1 MRAPLPILGTI
12 LLAGC
17 LTHPANAPHPQTVV
31 AAGAPV
37 SRARP
42 DSTNPSPGASK
53 STTTTTKIGTWT
65 TEVSKRDVARRAI
78 DVFGDSL
85 MDAAPKAADEAEPTW
100 DMDVRSYETQDRVA
114 YYVNMFSG
122 RSRERIADRLERGTR
137 YEPMIRAKMK
147 AGGLPE
153 DMYYLALVESG
164 FDPNAYSKAAAV
176 GMWQFM
182 TSTARDMG
190 MRVDWWVDERRDPVR
205 STSAAVRFIRGLRD
219 QFGSLYLAAAA
230 YNGGPGRVSRGL
242 ARYADD
248 LENTAGDDAF
258 FVLAEKDYLRNET
271 REYVPQLIAAALIA
285 KEPSRY
291 GMTIRTLPPL
301 AYDSVRVPPSTPLAA
316 IAKAS
321 RATTRDIVDL
331 NPHLLRGMTPPRDS
345 YLVRIPEGAATSFD
359 SLFAALPDADRASMH
374 RIETKKGDRA
384 EGIAREHG
392 ISVSALEGFNP
403 NLRRLK
409 PSGKL
414 VPGQIL
420 VIPTPAVAAAGLVVP
435 DPAIERFPNS
445 SPRMKVHTV
454 RRGETMGSIARRYG
468 TTPAHLMRINGLRK
482 PVIFPGQTLLL
493 SGSAKSESKSTKA
506 AKDRTATSK
515 SASGTSPKA
524 ASGAAS
530 KTTKVG
536 GQPKAASKKRSGT
549 GSKAGAR
556 TRSKTA
562 KGKARVG

>member
-1 MRAPLPILGTI
+1 MRAPLPLLGTI

-17 LTHPANAPHPQTVV
+17 FTHPANAPHPQSVV
-31 AAGAPV
+31 PAGTPVGRAKTDSSHAATA
-37 SRARP
+37 
-42 DSTNPSPGASK
+42 
-53 STTTTTKIGTWT
+53 TTTTTKIGTWT
-65 TEVSKRDVARRAI
+65 TEVSTRDVAQRAAE
-78 DVFGDSL
+78 VFGDS
-85 MDAAPKAADEAEPTW
+85 MSGAAPKVSEEAEPTW
-100 DMDVRSYETQDRVA
+100 DMDVRAYETQDRVA

-164 FDPNAYSKAAAV
+164 FDPHAYSKAAAV

-248 LENTAGDDAF
+248 LENTPGDDAF

-285 KEPSRY
+285 KEPARY
-291 GMTIRTLPPL
+291 GMTIHTLPPL
-301 AYDSVRVPPSTPLAA
+301 AYDSVRVPASTPLAG
-316 IAKAS
+316 IAKAAHAS
-321 RATTRDIVDL
+321 THDILDL
-331 NPHLLRGMTPPRDS
+331 NPQLLRGMTPPRET
-345 YLVRIPEGAATSFD
+345 YLVRIPAGASTSFD
-359 SLFAALPDADRASMH
+359 SAFASLPDADRAAT
-374 RIETKKGDRA
+374 RRLETKKGDRA
-384 EGIAREHG
+384 ERIARDHG
-392 ISVSALEGFNP
+392 ISLSALEGFNP

-414 VPGQIL
+414 VVGQIL
-420 VIPTPAVAAAGLVVP
+420 VIPTPAVASASLVVP
-435 DPAIERFPNS
+435 DPAIERYPS
-445 SPRMKVHTV
+445 STRRLKVHTV
-454 RRGETMGSIARRYG
+454 RRGETIGGIARRYD
-468 TTPAHLMRINGLRK
+468 TTPARLMRINGLRK

-493 SGSAKSESKSTKA
+493 SGNASRSSKA
-506 AKDRTATSK
+506 AAR
-515 SASGTSPKA
+515 
-524 ASGAAS
+524 
-530 KTTKVG
+530 TKVG
-536 GQPKAASKKRSGT
+536 QTKATKGRGTAVKQASKKRSGADSKADARTKT
-549 GSKAGAR
+549 GSAK
-556 TRSKTA
+556 KTA
-562 KGKARVG
+562 HAK

>member
-1 MRAPLPILGTI
+1 MRARLPLLGTI

-17 LTHPANAPHPQTVV
+17 VTHPATVPHPQTVV
-31 AAGAPV
+31 TAGSPV
-37 SRARP
+37 GRPTPDTSRRA
-42 DSTNPSPGASK
+42 TA
-53 STTTTTKIGTWT
+53 STTTTKVGTWK
-65 TEVSKRDVARRAI
+65 TEVNPRDVTRRAI
-78 DVFGDSL
+78 EVFGDSL
-85 MDAAPKAADEAEPTW
+85 ILAAPPKLDEEVEPSW
-100 DMDVRSYETQDRVA
+100 DMDVRSYETQERVA

-122 RSRERIADRLERGTR
+122 RSRERIADRLERGSR

-164 FDPNAYSKAAAV
+164 FDPHAYSKAAAV

-205 STSAAVRFIRGLRD
+205 STTAAVRFIRGLRD

-285 KEPSRY
+285 KEPTRY
-291 GMTIRTLPPL
+291 GMTVHTLPPL
-301 AYDSVRVPPSTPLAA
+301 VYDSVRVPPSTPLSA
-316 IAKAS
+316 IAKAAHVS
-321 RATTRDIVDL
+321 TRDINDL
-331 NPHLLRGMTPPRDS
+331 NPQLLRGMTPPRDS
-345 YLVRIPEGAATSFD
+345 YQIRLPEGTAASFD
-359 SLFAALPDADRASMH
+359 SAFAALPAGDRVATH

-384 EGIAREHG
+384 ETLARENG
-392 ISVSALEGFNP
+392 IPVSALQGFNP
-403 NLRRLK
+403 SMRRLK

-420 VIPTPAVAAAGLVVP
+420 VIPTSAVVSASLAVP

-445 SPRMKVHTV
+445 TSRLKVHTV
-454 RRGETMGSIARRYG
+454 RRGESLGAIARRYD
-468 TTPAHLMRINGLRK
+468 TTPARLMRLNGLRK
-482 PVIFPGQTLLL
+482 PVIFPGQTLVL
-493 SGSAKSESKSTKA
+493 SGSASSSKGVKSSAGNAKSASRK
-506 AKDRTATSK
+506 RTAT
-515 SASGTSPKA
+515 
-524 ASGAAS
+524 GA
-530 KTTKVG
+530 
-536 GQPKAASKKRSGT
+536 
-549 GSKAGAR
+549 KAGAR
-556 TRSKTA
+556 KRSGADSKADART
-562 KGKARVG
+562 KSKSGKVGARAG

>member
-1 MRAPLPILGTI
+1 

-17 LTHPANAPHPQTVV
+17 LTHPAKAPHPQTVV

-37 SRARP
+37 SRAKS
-42 DSTNPSPGASK
+42 DSAHPASG
-53 STTTTTKIGTWT
+53 TAPTTKIGTWT
-65 TEVSKRDVARRAI
+65 TEVSTRDVARRAI
-78 DVFGDSL
+78 EVFGDSL
-85 MDAAPKAADEAEPTW
+85 ITATPRVEEEAEPTW

-114 YYVNMFSG
+114 HYVNMFSG

-137 YEPMIRAKMK
+137 YEPMIRSKMK

-285 KEPSRY
+285 KEPTRY

-321 RATTRDIVDL
+321 HASTRDIVDL

-345 YLVRIPEGAATSFD
+345 YLVRVPAGSAASFD
-359 SLFAALPDADRASMH
+359 SAFSALPNADRTATH

-384 EGIAREHG
+384 EGIARQHG
-392 ISVSALEGFNP
+392 ISVTALEGFNP

-414 VPGQIL
+414 VPGQVL
-420 VIPTPAVAAAGLVVP
+420 VIPTAAVASASLAVP

-445 SPRMKVHTV
+445 TARMKVHTV
-454 RRGETMGSIARRYG
+454 RRGETMGGIARRYG
-468 TTPAHLMRINGLRK
+468 TTPARLMRVNGLRK

-493 SGSAKSESKSTKA
+493 SGNPARPSKSTKA
-506 AKDRTATSK
+506 TKGRATTSK
-515 SASGTSPKA
+515 T
-524 ASGAAS
+524 ASGAAVS
-530 KTTKVG
+530 KGV
-536 GQPKAASKKRSGT
+536 SKKRSGA

-556 TRSKTA
+556 TKSKTA
-562 KGKARVG
+562 KGKAAPSDRSAHSMTPEPR

>member
-1 MRAPLPILGTI
+1 VRAPLPLLGTI

-17 LTHPANAPHPQTVV
+17 FAHPAKAPHPQTVV

-37 SRARP
+37 TRARS
-42 DSTNPSPGASK
+42 DSSRSATVGA
-53 STTTTTKIGTWT
+53 TTTTTKIGAWT
-65 TEVSKRDVARRAI
+65 TEVSTRDVARRAI
-78 DVFGDSL
+78 EVFGDSL
-85 MDAAPKAADEAEPTW
+85 TGPASKEPDEVEPTW

-164 FDPNAYSKAAAV
+164 FDPHAYSKAAAV

-285 KEPSRY
+285 KEPARY
-291 GMTIRTLPPL
+291 GMTIQTLPPL

-316 IAKAS
+316 IAKAAHAS
-321 RATTRDIVDL
+321 TRDVIDL

-345 YLVRIPEGAATSFD
+345 YLVRIPPGTAVSFD
-359 SLFAALPDADRASMH
+359 SAFAALPEVDRTAT
-374 RIETKKGDRA
+374 RRLETKKGDRA
-384 EGIAREHG
+384 EHLAREHG

-409 PSGKL
+409 PSGRL
-414 VPGQIL
+414 AIGQIL
-420 VIPTPAVAAAGLVVP
+420 VIPTPAVAAASLVVP
-435 DPAIERFPNS
+435 DPAIEKFPRS
-445 SPRMKVHTV
+445 TARLKVHTV
-454 RRGETMGSIARRYG
+454 RRGETMGGIARRYD
-468 TTPAHLMRINGLRK
+468 TTPARLMRINGLRK

-493 SGSAKSESKSTKA
+493 SGNVSRSPKASAATKATRSTKA
-506 AKDRTATSK
+506 TKGK
-515 SASGTSPKA
+515 GKV
-524 ASGAAS
+524 
-530 KTTKVG
+530 TTMG
-536 GQPKAASKKRSGT
+536 SKKRSGA

-556 TRSKTA
+556 TKSGS
-562 KGKARVG
+562 GKSIARAE

>member
-1 MRAPLPILGTI
+1 VRAPLPILGTI

-17 LTHPANAPHPQTVV
+17 LTHPAKAPHPQTVV
-31 AAGAPV
+31 AAGAPTT
-37 SRARP
+37 RAKP
-42 DSTNPSPGASK
+42 DSAHPAPAGT
-53 STTTTTKIGTWT
+53 STTITTKVGTWT
-65 TEVSKRDVARRAI
+65 TEVSKRDVARRAAE
-78 DVFGDSL
+78 VFGDSL
-85 MDAAPKAADEAEPTW
+85 MDATSKAEEAEPTW

-122 RSRERIADRLERGTR
+122 RSRDRIADRLERGTR

-291 GMTIRTLPPL
+291 GMTIGTLPPL
-301 AYDSVRVPPSTPLAA
+301 AYDSVRVPASTPLAA

-321 RATTRDIVDL
+321 HASTRDIADL
-331 NPHLLRGMTPPRDS
+331 NPHLLRGMTPPRES
-345 YLVRIPEGAATSFD
+345 YQVRIPEGAAASFD
-359 SLFAALPDADRASMH
+359 SLFAALPEADRTATH

-384 EGIAREHG
+384 ESIARQHG
-392 ISVSALEGFNP
+392 ISLSALEGFNP

-420 VIPTPAVAAAGLVVP
+420 AIPTPAVASASLVVP
-435 DPAIERFPNS
+435 DPAIEKYPNS
-445 SPRMKVHTV
+445 TSRTKVHTV
-454 RRGETMGSIARRYG
+454 RRGETMGGIARRYG

-493 SGSAKSESKSTKA
+493 SGSAARASGSTKA
-506 AKDRTATSK
+506 RGASK
-515 SASGTSPKA
+515 SSSSATKRKTSDAS
-524 ASGAAS
+524 AS
-530 KTTKVG
+530 
-536 GQPKAASKKRSGT
+536 KAASKKRSGT
-549 GSKAGAR
+549 RSKSGAR
-556 TRSKTA
+556 TKSSTA
-562 KGKARVG
+562 KVRARTG

>member
-1 MRAPLPILGTI
+1 VRAPLPILGTI

-17 LTHPANAPHPQTVV
+17 LTHPATAPHPQTVV

-37 SRARP
+37 SRMTP
-42 DSTNPSPGASK
+42 DSAHPAPAK
-53 STTTTTKIGTWT
+53 PATTTTKIGTWT

-78 DVFGDSL
+78 EVFGDSL
-85 MDAAPKAADEAEPTW
+85 ITATPKVEEEAEPTW

-285 KEPSRY
+285 KEPTRY
-291 GMTIRTLPPL
+291 GMSINTLAPL

-321 RATTRDIVDL
+321 HASTRDIVDL
-331 NPHLLRGMTPPRDS
+331 NPHLLRGMTPPRDT
-345 YLVRIPEGAATSFD
+345 YQVRIPPGAATSFD
-359 SLFAALPDADRASMH
+359 SAFAALPDADRTATH

-384 EGIAREHG
+384 EGIARQHG
-392 ISVSALEGFNP
+392 ISVTALEGFNP

-414 VPGQIL
+414 VPGQVL
-420 VIPTPAVAAAGLVVP
+420 VIPTPAVASASLAVP

-445 SPRMKVHTV
+445 TSRMKVHTV

-468 TTPAHLMRINGLRK
+468 TTPARLMQINGLRK

-493 SGSAKSESKSTKA
+493 SGNAARASKSAKAAKGRAAAAKSTKA
-506 AKDRTATSK
+506 AKGRSAVSK
-515 SASGTSPKA
+515 APSRER
-524 ASGAAS
+524 AS
-530 KTTKVG
+530 KAV
-536 GQPKAASKKRSGT
+536 SRKRSGT

-556 TRSKTA
+556 TKSKTA
-562 KGKARVG
+562 KGEARAN